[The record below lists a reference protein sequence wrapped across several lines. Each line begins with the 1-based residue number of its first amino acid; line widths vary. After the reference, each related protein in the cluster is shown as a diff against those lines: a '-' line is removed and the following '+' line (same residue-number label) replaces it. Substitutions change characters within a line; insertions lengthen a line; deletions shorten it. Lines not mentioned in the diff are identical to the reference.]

1 MSGELKGKR
10 VAILVADGFEQ
21 VEMASPRRALEHAGA
36 EPQIVSPEPEEVRSW
51 KQTNWGL
58 TFYVDVPLEKADAR
72 KYDAL
77 LLPGGMMSVDK
88 LRTLPGAV
96 EFVSAF
102 FEEGKPAAAICH
114 GPWLLFSA
122 GAAHA
127 RRMAG
132 DSSLKYDLGEPG
144 A

>member
-21 VEMASPRRALEHAGA
+21 VEMANPRRALEHAGA
-36 EPQIVSPEPEEVRSW
+36 EPQIVSPEPEEIKSW
-51 KQTNWGL
+51 KQTNWGQ
-58 TFYVDVPLEKADAR
+58 TFYVDVSLEKADAR

-88 LRTLPGAV
+88 LRTLPDAV

-102 FEEGKPAAAICH
+102 FDEGKPVAAICH
-114 GPWLLFSA
+114 GPWMLISA
-122 GAAHA
+122 GVAHG
-127 RRMAG
+127 RRMTAY
-132 DSSLKYDLGEPG
+132 SS
-144 A
+144 